1 MQESDDTTF
10 SCTQTRKTQHLLLES
25 LLSLTLELH
34 SLDQSGQ
41 PSDAVERQ
49 LQRVHRKLASDVQF
63 GQSFQVTRGGQV
75 YLVSLSPVGVTYQLQ
90 RPLAGALQATA

>member
-1 MQESDDTTF
+1 M
-10 SCTQTRKTQHLLLES
+10 LES

-41 PSDAVERQ
+41 PSDAVEHQ
-49 LQRVHRKLASDVQF
+49 LQRVHRELALDIQF

-75 YLVSLSPVGVTYQLQ
+75 YLVSLSPVGVRYQLQ
-90 RPLAGALQATA
+90 QPFDGALQATA